1 MFTLPAMLSSLLAG
15 VGAVL
20 AVRLLLW
27 WIYRPVETVTDD
39 ALPHLAVVVPA
50 RASRPSGEGSASAS
64 MMASMSDQSAS
75 ELLVFLSK
83 VFFQMGRKSLCVPS

>member
-50 RASRPSGEGSASAS
+50 FNEGADGASRHREFAR
-64 MMASMSDQSAS
+64 
-75 ELLVFLSK
+75 E
-83 VFFQMGRKSLCVPS
+83 